1 MYQCASSSSTHSH
14 LDLFIEMTQHTQVV
28 DVADSTVLAHVMT
41 VLNERHNY
49 GLKLILLS
57 VDEGITG
64 YRDDSLEVR
73 LWTWA
78 MGQFCFCYDYVLVQ

>member
-1 MYQCASSSSTHSH
+1 
-14 LDLFIEMTQHTQVV
+14 
-28 DVADSTVLAHVMT
+28 MT

-73 LWTWA
+73 LWTWGSFA
-78 MGQFCFCYDYVLVQ
+78 YCYDYVLVQWNPFKRQENFLLQGQLSVLTLILVFVPPPR